1 MAQNSQ
7 PKRSGRSQ
15 LTAEQQDLAATYM
28 PMARALARPLKEAYP
43 ALRDELESAAC
54 LALVEAAESYDPARN
69 VRFSTFARHRIWGAL
84 RDVQRNLVLRGWR
97 CDPGHAPSV
106 HELTLKCELNGHIV
120 PKDEEPEVG
129 TELEQNDAFE
139 SWLRKL
145 PARHAE
151 ACHQLYRL
159 GKSQLEAARALG
171 CSQSRLSHMHRQA
184 IAMLNGRWDLAT
196 KRRRPVTKP
205 A

>member
-97 CDPGHAPSV
+97 CA
-106 HELTLKCELNGHIV
+106 T
-120 PKDEEPEVG
+120 
-129 TELEQNDAFE
+129 
-139 SWLRKL
+139 R
-145 PARHAE
+145 
-151 ACHQLYRL
+151 YR
-159 GKSQLEAARALG
+159 
-171 CSQSRLSHMHRQA
+171 
-184 IAMLNGRWDLAT
+184 
-196 KRRRPVTKP
+196 
-205 A
+205 